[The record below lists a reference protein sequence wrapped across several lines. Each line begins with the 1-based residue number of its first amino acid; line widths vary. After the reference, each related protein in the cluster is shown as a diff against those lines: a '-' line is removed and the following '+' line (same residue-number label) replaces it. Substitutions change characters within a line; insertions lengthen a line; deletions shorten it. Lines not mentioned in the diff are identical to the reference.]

1 MAVIPSGYFCPQ
13 INTPFV
19 SKKYVLIII
28 GLLTAAISY
37 AQSGKIAGKVLNE
50 KNEPLQ
56 GVSVKIAGS
65 QGGTTTDLEGRF
77 SITIAAGKS
86 YELSFTA
93 VGYAAK
99 TINEVDVTA
108 NQVNDLTIV
117 MERASKSLG
126 EVTVTGTRS
135 ARRETTASLIQFQ
148 KNTNTVAAVVSAE
161 AISRSPDRNTGEVLK
176 RIPGASIQEGK
187 YLIIRGLSD
196 RYNQAMLNGI
206 QLSST
211 EPDRKTFS
219 FDIFPAAMID
229 NIIINKAFVPEMTG
243 EWAGG
248 LVQINTKDIPSKSF
262 FNVQVGTGFNTQ
274 TTGKDFYTYKGGGLD
289 FLGIDDGRR
298 ALPDNMPFKNS
309 FKGLSLSEKTEWGK
323 QFNND
328 WSVKQG
334 NAPVD
339 ASLQISGGF
348 NTTLFN
354 KKIGGVIALTYSN
367 RNRRLEYNNNFFNIT
382 DVGNIVKQADTIY
395 GYRNTRYSKNVLW
408 GGLAN
413 FALQFD
419 NNNKISIKNIFNV
432 NATDYTTLRE
442 GYDYE
447 FNAPIRARELGFRS
461 NTLFNTQLT
470 GEHNINALKSKL
482 KWYGS
487 FTILD
492 QYIPDQKRVQY
503 NENRSTG
510 EYEALLGE
518 VRSQKSGSIFYSNL
532 SDYIYSAGG
541 DWSTSFDWLNNKQT
555 IKAGYLFQVKDR
567 LYNSRPF
574 SIILPTSSDHS
585 LLRLSEDD
593 IFATENFGGNG
604 FYFDEYGEPTFRY
617 LANSILNAGY
627 LQFDNQFADWLRVVW
642 GMRVED
648 FDQLIGSV
656 KKSDPRYT
664 NTRVTDFLPAVNATF
679 KLNNLANIRLTGS
692 QTVIRPEFRELSDF
706 AFYDFELGAT
716 VVGNRNLKRT
726 KVTNADLRYELYPRA
741 GEMFTVGVFYKKF
754 KDPIEQMFNQTGAG
768 GSSSFNFINADEATD
783 FGAELEFRKKLDFIK
798 GFQNFTLQTNLAYIN
813 SKVKSEQQDLD
824 RPLQGQ
830 SPYVINVGLQYDIEK
845 IGLNTTLLYN
855 QIGRR
860 ILFVG
865 NQDYPEIWEAPR
877 PLLDFQIAKKFF
889 DKKGEIRL
897 NVSDII
903 NKKANFYQNL
913 DSDKNFKNNS
923 NADAV
928 AIRRNYGTNFSLTFG
943 YNF

>member
-1 MAVIPSGYFCPQ
+1 
-13 INTPFV
+13 V
-19 SKKYVLIII
+19 SKKYVLAII
-28 GLLTAAISY
+28 GLLTVVLSY
-37 AQSGKIAGKVLNE
+37 AQSGKIAGKVLNQ

-77 SITIAAGKS
+77 SITIGAGKS

-108 NQVNDLTIV
+108 NQVNELTIV

-126 EVTVTGTRS
+126 EVTVTATRS
-135 ARRETTASLIQFQ
+135 ARRETTSSLIQFQ

-187 YLIIRGLSD
+187 YLILRGLSD

-219 FDIFPAAMID
+219 FDIFPSAMID

-248 LVQINTKDIPSKSF
+248 LVQINTKDIPSQSF

-274 TTGKDFYTYKGGGLD
+274 TLGKDYYTYAGGKLD
-289 FLGIDDGRR
+289 WLGMDDGAR

-309 FKGLSLSEKTEWGK
+309 FKGLSLTQKTEWGK
-323 QFNND
+323 QFGNN
-328 WSVKQG
+328 WTVSEG
-334 NAPVD
+334 NAPID

-348 NTTLFN
+348 NTTLF
-354 KKIGGVIALTYSN
+354 KKKFGGVIALTYAS
-367 RNRRLEYNNNFFNIT
+367 RNRRLQFDNNFFNIT
-382 DVGNIVKQADTIY
+382 DIGNGVKQADTIY
-395 GYRNTRYSKNVLW
+395 AYHNTRYSKNILW

-413 FALQFD
+413 FALQL
-419 NNNKISIKNIFNV
+419 NNNHKISIKNIFNV
-432 NATDYTTLRE
+432 NATDYTALRD
-442 GYDYE
+442 GNDYE
-447 FNAPIRARELGFRS
+447 FGAPIKARELGFRS

-470 GEHNINALKSKL
+470 GEHNFGSLQSKL

-492 QYIPDQKRVQY
+492 QYIPKQRRLQY
-503 NENRSTG
+503 NLNGSTG
-510 EYEALLGE
+510 NYEALLGE
-518 VRSQKSGSIFYSNL
+518 VRSQRSGSIFYSNL

-541 DWSTSFDWLNNKQT
+541 DWSTTFDWLNHKQT
-555 IKAGYLFQVKDR
+555 VKAGYLFQVKDR

-574 SIILPTSSDHS
+574 SILLPSTSDHN
-585 LLRLSEDD
+585 LLKLSEDE
-593 IFATENFGGNG
+593 IFAEENFGGNG
-604 FYFDEYGEPTFRY
+604 FYFDEYGESNFRY

-627 LQFDNQFADWLRVVW
+627 LQLDNQFADWLRVVW
-642 GMRVED
+642 GVRVED

-656 KKSDPRYT
+656 DKNDPRHV

-679 KLNNLANIRLTGS
+679 KLNNLTNIRLSGS

-726 KVTNADLRYELYPRA
+726 KVTNLDLRYELYPRA
-741 GEMFTVGVFYKKF
+741 GEMFTVGVFYKHF
-754 KDPIEQMFNQTGAG
+754 DDPIEQMFNQTGAG

-783 FGAELEFRKKLDFIK
+783 YGAELEFRKKLDFVNGLK
-798 GFQNFTLQTNLAYIN
+798 NFTFQTNLSYIY
-813 SKVKSEQQDLD
+813 SEVKSEQQDLD

-830 SPYVINVGLQYDIEK
+830 SPYVVNVGLQYDLEK
-845 IGLNTTLLYN
+845 IGLNTTILYN

-860 ILFVG
+860 ILYVG

-877 PLLDFQIAKKFF
+877 PLLDLQIAKKIIK
-889 DKKGEIRL
+889 KKGELRL

-903 NKKANFYQNL
+903 NKKAYFYHNL
-913 DSDKNFKNNS
+913 DNKKDFKSNS
-923 NADAV
+923 VADAIS
-928 AIRRNYGTNFSLTFG
+928 IRRNYGTNVSLTFG